1 MLHYLLLQLR
11 SANKEEINNMGPKFI
26 FKRFFLSPLVHGVVR
41 QCSTKEKCP
50 FKPCSVRTNEDGY
63 VLSTCCCEND
73 FCNSAT
79 NFGMNLF

>member
-1 MLHYLLLQLR
+1 MIWALSLFF
-11 SANKEEINNMGPKFI
+11 KE
-26 FKRFFLSPLVHGVVR
+26 FFLSPLVHGVVR

-79 NFGMNLF
+79 NFGMNLFSLLLLPYVLPFKILDF